1 MDNPD
6 HRTRP
11 TAAEPGGTDTYE
23 GDFHAWAIAQAALLR
38 AGRMSELDI
47 QHIAEEI
54 EALGRGERRDLVSR
68 LEVLLLHLLKW
79 SYQPERQGKSWRL
92 TIIEQRERLAGH
104 LRENPSLRAVQDEAL
119 ADAYRYAVLRA
130 ERETGL
136 LRDMFP
142 WTCPY
147 SFDEAMDDGFWLG
160 PG

>member
-11 TAAEPGGTDTYE
+11 PAAEAGGTDTYE
-23 GDFHAWAIAQAALLR
+23 GDFHAWTATQAALLR
-38 AGRMSELDI
+38 AGRLSELDA

-54 EALGRGERRDLVSR
+54 EALGRRERRELGHR

-92 TIIEQRERLAGH
+92 TIVEQREQIAEH
-104 LRENPSLRAVQDEAL
+104 LLENPSLRALQDEVL
-119 ADAYRYAVLRA
+119 IRAYRHAVLRA

-136 LRDMFP
+136 LRDMLP
-142 WTCPY
+142 WACPY
-147 SFDEAMDDGFWLG
+147 SFEQVMDDGFW
-160 PG
+160 PGSG

>member
-11 TAAEPGGTDTYE
+11 PAAEAGGTDTYE
-23 GDFHAWAIAQAALLR
+23 GDFHAWTATQAALLR
-38 AGRMSELDI
+38 AGRLSELDA

-54 EALGRGERRDLVSR
+54 EALGRRERRELGHR

-92 TIIEQRERLAGH
+92 TIVEQREQIAEH
-104 LRENPSLRAVQDEAL
+104 LLENPSLRALQDEVL
-119 ADAYRYAVLRA
+119 IRAYRHAVLRA

-136 LRDMFP
+136 LRDMLP
-142 WTCPY
+142 WACSY
-147 SFDEAMDDGFWLG
+147 SFEQVMDDGFW
-160 PG
+160 PGSG